1 MKRTNSEQVIPVS
14 ISEISM
20 PRYTQTVGRVG
31 RIATV
36 VLIVLLAGGPA
47 VASVCEAMCMP
58 PTATTP
64 PTATDGVHNG
74 GHHHQAAAQ
83 TSANVQ
89 QTAARHD
96 HHQSGADAA
105 ASSRDSQL
113 NRMLGRDCC
122 TELAPPRPS
131 LTASRLDTDLL
142 PGAQA
147 ALVMS
152 AGMLQV
158 RDRQPAGPTHGSPP
172 GEPLPVRTSV
182 VLRV

>member
-1 MKRTNSEQVIPVS
+1 VS
-14 ISEISM
+14 LWRDVDG
-20 PRYTQTVGRVG
+20 RYTQTVGRVG

-47 VASVCEAMCMP
+47 VASVCEVMCVP
-58 PTATTP
+58 PAATTP
-64 PTATDGVHNG
+64 PTPGDGVHGG
-74 GHHHQAAAQ
+74 GHHHRAAVLTTA
-83 TSANVQ
+83 SVQ
-89 QTAARHD
+89 ETTAHHD

-105 ASSRDSQL
+105 ASSSDSQV

-152 AGMLQV
+152 PGMLQV

>member
-1 MKRTNSEQVIPVS
+1 MIPPSVSEML
-14 ISEISM
+14 M
-20 PRYTQTVGRVG
+20 PRYTQRVGRVR

-47 VASVCEAMCMP
+47 VASVCEAMCVP
-58 PTATTP
+58 PAATTP
-64 PTATDGVHNG
+64 PTANEGVHSG
-74 GHHHQAAAQ
+74 GHHHQATAQ
-83 TSANVQ
+83 TPANVQ

-105 ASSRDSQL
+105 ASPRDSQV

-147 ALVMS
+147 PFVAS
-152 AGMLQV
+152 AAMLQI
-158 RDRQPAGPTHGSPP
+158 RDRQPAGPTHGPPP
-172 GEPLPVRTSV
+172 GGLLSTRTPL
-182 VLRV
+182 VLRI